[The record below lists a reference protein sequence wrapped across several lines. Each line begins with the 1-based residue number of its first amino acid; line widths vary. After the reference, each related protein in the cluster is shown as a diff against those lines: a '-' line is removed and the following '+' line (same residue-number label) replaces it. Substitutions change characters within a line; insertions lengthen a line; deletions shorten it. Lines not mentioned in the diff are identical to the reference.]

1 MDAGLQQPIG
11 RGFVER
17 LLEHRDSYRIARVVQ
32 QDLRQGQQRLR
43 AGRSRGHLFSQ
54 RLKVAPRPGRVAR
67 AEQVGAGVRPSPPPG
82 RGLIEWGERRGQF
95 GQFRRGG
102 WSAASGSRP
111 RCLAQGGGGVLV
123 GPLRRQREMPGSFLH
138 VRDDLAQPAVRL
150 PAPVRRRPRVDR
162 RGKQGVGEPDPGTL
176 ELHHALHGSRL
187 EGGPGHRA
195 IGPFEHRGRRRPQAR
210 GRQQDTPDIVRQHTQ
225 PGAQYPAQVGG
236 HGKRFP
242 RRGLTRSSV
251 QCPGQLKAI
260 ERITSRGIENPAYR
274 QPGKPRAGRRPQC
287 HLESGHG
294 QRTDLQALEAPGR
307 QACSGRGRGVP
318 GGLDP
323 DRRQQ
328 PDRLA
333 PEPPQRELQHRR
345 ARTVE
350 PLQVVDRN
358 NHRPRSGQVA
368 DHTEEGQA
376 DGSLFRRAAHRI
388 LHQQRHLQGPP
399 LGRRQLGKHLA
410 EDPVHQIAERRER
423 QRCL

>member
-11 RGFVER
+11 GGFVEG
-17 LLEHRDSYRIARVVQ
+17 LLEHRDSHRIPRVVQ
-32 QDLRQGQQRLR
+32 QDLRQDQQRLR
-43 AGRSRGHLFSQ
+43 PGRSRGHLLGQ
-54 RLKVAPRPGRVAR
+54 LLKVTPRPGRVAC
-67 AEQVGAGVRPSPPPG
+67 AEQVSAGVRPSPPPG
-82 RGLIEWGERRGQF
+82 QGLIEWGERRGQL

-102 WSAASGSRP
+102 RSAASGGRP
-111 RCLAQGGGGVLV
+111 RRLTQDSGGVLV

-150 PAPVRRRPRVDR
+150 PTPVRRRPRVDR
-162 RGKQGVGEPDPGTL
+162 RGKQGVGKPDPGTL
-176 ELHHALHGSRL
+176 ELHHTLQGSRL

-195 IGPFEHRGRRRPQAR
+195 IRPFEHRGRRRPQAR
-210 GRQQDTPDIVRQHTQ
+210 GRQQDTLDIVRQHPQ

-236 HGKRFP
+236 HRKRFP
-242 RRGLTRSSV
+242 RRGLTPSSV
-251 QCPGQLKAI
+251 QRPDQLEPIK
-260 ERITSRGIENPAYR
+260 RVSSRGVEKPTHR
-274 QPGKPRAGRRPQC
+274 QPGKPHAGRRPQC
-287 HLESGHG
+287 RLESGHG
-294 QRTDLQALEAPGR
+294 QGTHLQAREAPGR

-318 GGLDP
+318 AGLDP
-323 DRRQQ
+323 NRRQQ

-350 PLQVVDRN
+350 PLEVVDRD

-376 DGSLFRRAAHRI
+376 DGSLFRRASHRI

-423 QRCL
+423 QRRL